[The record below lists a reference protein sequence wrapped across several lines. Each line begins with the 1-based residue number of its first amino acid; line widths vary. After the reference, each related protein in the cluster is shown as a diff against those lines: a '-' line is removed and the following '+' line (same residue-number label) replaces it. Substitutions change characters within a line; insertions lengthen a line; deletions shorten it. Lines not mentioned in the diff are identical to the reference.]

1 MIVIVQE
8 EDVRINGVT
17 TMKLVLFDNK
27 MVSDIKAINN
37 KYNDIIFVTFLDFKI
52 PIYNKITGKDN
63 IVFIRKEDVD
73 VIESLEF

>member
-1 MIVIVQE
+1 MRLI
-8 EDVRINGVT
+8 
-17 TMKLVLFDNK
+17 LFDNK
-27 MVSDIKAINN
+27 MVSDIKAIND
-37 KYNDIIFVTFLDFKI
+37 KYNDIVFVTFLDFKI

>member
-1 MIVIVQE
+1 
-8 EDVRINGVT
+8 
-17 TMKLVLFDNK
+17 
-27 MVSDIKAINN
+27 MVSDIKAIND
-37 KYNDIIFVTFLDFKI
+37 KYNDIVFVTFLDFKI

>member
-27 MVSDIKAINN
+27 MVSDIKAIND